1 LDDHYREV
9 YQKAK
14 REKISNK
21 SQRSQKSQKSQKGQQ
36 KAPEQIQEKDKLASG
51 TFNLG
56 LSQDFQHT
64 EEWIPKETG
73 SKENLSNFLESP
85 IYAENQFEMFRS
97 KNNPKEKEKE
107 KLGGTGQSN
116 HDIEEFKK
124 KKQEEFTKKKKELE
138 EIYQAKIDKAREENE
153 RQLASLKLET
163 QEKVEEERQRLNSE
177 MSARRKQSSGA
188 SAGSFDRN
196 KKLEEFKEK
205 MLEDLRKQKEATLE
219 KLRGE
224 NEGKLNALR
233 EELAKKREDKVNGMR
248 EELKKKQEEELQ
260 PLKEKLAEVNN
271 EVKKLKEAKEQI
283 DRQGVEEEKIFA
295 RFTEEQQHA
304 FQKRKQELIQRYEKS
319 AQEMKENEMRRYEGE
334 IEVLIRESKTKNEM
348 RMKEDQEKIKKELEV
363 ENQRKLKVYEEEL
376 QREIEQAKIGII
388 AKLEEVERRK
398 TEEVLGKLNTEYN
411 NKLAEWA
418 KEKAK
423 EDEKF
428 AKGRVIFRKNIFI
441 FHRKGIIGATV

>member
-1 LDDHYREV
+1 MDDHYREV
-9 YQKAK
+9 YAKAK

-21 SQRSQKSQKSQKGQQ
+21 SQRSQKSQKSQKTQQ
-36 KAPEQIQEKDKLASG
+36 KSLDKIEEKDKLASG

-56 LSQDFQHT
+56 LSQDFQQT
-64 EEWIPKETG
+64 EEWIPKGTG

-85 IYAENQFEMFRS
+85 IYSENQFEMFRS

-116 HDIEEFKK
+116 RDIEEFKK

-177 MSARRKQSSGA
+177 MSARRKQSGSGA
-188 SAGSFDRN
+188 SGSATGFDRN

-224 NEGKLNALR
+224 NEGKLTALR

-248 EELKKKQEEELQ
+248 EELKRKQEEELQ

-271 EVKKLKEAKEQI
+271 EVKKLKEAKDQI
-283 DRQGVEEEKIFA
+283 DRQGMEEEKIFA

-304 FQKRKQELIQRYEKS
+304 FQKRKQELIQRYERS
-319 AQEMKENEMRRYEGE
+319 AQEMKEHEMRRYEEE
-334 IEVLIRESKTKNEM
+334 IEVLIRESKSKNEM

-376 QREIEQAKIGII
+376 QKEIEQAKIGII
-388 AKLEEVERRK
+388 AKLEEVEKRK

-428 AKGRVIFRKNIFI
+428 AKGK
-441 FHRKGIIGATV
+441 H